1 MINEMNKIGGDNK
14 SSTYSKFTKSNQDG
28 KNEEVTID
36 KSNTRL
42 SDRDVEILKSKINVE
57 YQRYNEFA

>member
-57 YQRYNEFA
+57 Y